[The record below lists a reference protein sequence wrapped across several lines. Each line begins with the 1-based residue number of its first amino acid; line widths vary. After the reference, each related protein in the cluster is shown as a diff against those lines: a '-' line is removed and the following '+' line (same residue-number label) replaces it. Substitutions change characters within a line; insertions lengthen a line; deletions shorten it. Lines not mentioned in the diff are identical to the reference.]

1 MTLFCQKTKIKLLT
15 NESMITLRRI
25 LSSNLRSRLSTM
37 LISPVSSNF
46 QNGKI
51 DFFAPTL
58 LLNTGGA
65 VVVVEFF
72 HIRSFS
78 VDLLKVVSSRRK
90 MEIITSRP
98 FWFLLRFQELFS
110 HYSIFTIADYGKAN
124 ICRSDLILRR
134 TNFPSTARPSVIEF
148 SDKLNKKASI
158 AQLGE
163 TKLMSSSED
172 DNDIP
177 DDDVCLLRTDLFG
190 TVTGTNAA
198 CGQFYLQDCK
208 WDLTVAINR
217 YFDQP
222 DNARLPP
229 WIRRMVS
236 QDKDTVKT
244 MHFSILSWNLD
255 GLDNRNI
262 VSRVNAACDEILEL
276 EPSVLFFQE
285 VVPENFEVLKRR
297 LGEKYQVLE
306 NNDRYYYHTSIF
318 IHRTNLECTEH
329 HVVDFARTSMNRNMF
344 IALIEFDGDVQLC
357 LVNSHLESGRKESR
371 IRKSQLEEIWSLMA
385 ASPDD
390 VTVFFGGDTNLGF
403 GELKA
408 VPANVTDLFQD
419 CGSPVDACL
428 TWDPATNA
436 NLNIPKRCRQRFD
449 RIFVKASKPARFK
462 PIEFSLVGKKLIRS
476 SLCHPSDHYGIYCKM
491 EKIENIEPVDN
502 NEEK

>member
-1 MTLFCQKTKIKLLT
+1 MKFSKSID
-15 NESMITLRRI
+15 
-25 LSSNLRSRLSTM
+25 
-37 LISPVSSNF
+37 SPPL
-46 QNGKI
+46 
-51 DFFAPTL
+51 DP
-58 LLNTGGA
+58 
-65 VVVVEFF
+65 
-72 HIRSFS
+72 
-78 VDLLKVVSSRRK
+78 
-90 MEIITSRP
+90 
-98 FWFLLRFQELFS
+98 
-110 HYSIFTIADYGKAN
+110 
-124 ICRSDLILRR
+124 
-134 TNFPSTARPSVIEF
+134 
-148 SDKLNKKASI
+148 
-158 AQLGE
+158 
-163 TKLMSSSED
+163 SED

-419 CGSPVDACL
+419 CGSPADACL

>member
-1 MTLFCQKTKIKLLT
+1 MTFSTTIDWNSFKLSPSSLAMPRCPTLYITELHFQFCI
-15 NESMITLRRI
+15 I
-25 LSSNLRSRLSTM
+25 LSCFY
-37 LISPVSSNF
+37 LIECETYFWKEENF
-46 QNGKI
+46 C
-51 DFFAPTL
+51 
-58 LLNTGGA
+58 
-65 VVVVEFF
+65 
-72 HIRSFS
+72 
-78 VDLLKVVSSRRK
+78 
-90 MEIITSRP
+90 
-98 FWFLLRFQELFS
+98 
-110 HYSIFTIADYGKAN
+110 IF
-124 ICRSDLILRR
+124 R
-134 TNFPSTARPSVIEF
+134 
-148 SDKLNKKASI
+148 
-158 AQLGE
+158 
-163 TKLMSSSED
+163 MSSSED